1 MLINELLIKKSSV
14 PVIVKIKFDKEHF
27 EKLIVK
33 LNTFYKDNVLLQV
46 LKKEKYFFS
55 LKNVLCFQ
63 IKNNEVQYLKQ
74 YKYNDSLHER
84 SYDFFYLTT
93 D

>member
-46 LKKEKYFFS
+46 LKKENIFF
-55 LKNVLCFQ
+55 
-63 IKNNEVQYLKQ
+63 
-74 YKYNDSLHER
+74 H
-84 SYDFFYLTT
+84 
-93 D
+93 

>member
-63 IKNNEVQYLKQ
+63 IKNNEVQYPSH
-74 YKYNDSLHER
+74 DSLHER

>member
-84 SYDFFYLTT
+84 SYDFF
-93 D
+93 